1 MTKLLVPVDGSE
13 QSSKAAEWAAQ
24 WAGQTDCTVT
34 LLHIYDITAN
44 EAVGLASLSKEQVEE
59 IKVSVSR
66 ASFEKAIAL
75 MGNIKPTTKITTGD
89 PANEIISHAKL
100 QNIDHIVMGSRG
112 MSPVRELLLGS
123 VSDKTIRHASC
134 PVTIIR

>member
-13 QSSKAAEWAAQ
+13 QSSKAAEWAGR
-24 WAGQTDCTVT
+24 WANQVDGTVT
-34 LLHIYDITAN
+34 LLHIYDITAT

-59 IKVSVSR
+59 IKEHVSN
-66 ASFEKAIAL
+66 ASFENAKAL
-75 MGNIKPTTKITTGD
+75 MAGFEPLTVITTGD
-89 PANEIISHAKL
+89 PADEILSHAKL
-100 QNIDHIVMGSRG
+100 ENIDHIVMGSRG

-123 VSDKTIRHASC
+123 VSDKTIRHAPC

>member
-13 QSSKAAEWAAQ
+13 QSSMAAKWAAQ
-24 WAGQTDCTVT
+24 LASQTDGTVT

-44 EAVGLASLSKEQVEE
+44 EAVGLASLSKEQVEV
-59 IKVSVSR
+59 IKVSVST
-66 ASFEKAIAL
+66 ASFENAKAL
-75 MGNIKPTTKITTGD
+75 MGNIEPITKITTGD
-89 PANEIISHAKL
+89 PANEIVSHAKL

-123 VSDKTIRHASC
+123 VSDKTIRHAPC